1 MEVIKMK
8 KTNKKVILAIILI
21 SYFMILLDNSIIF
34 TGTVK
39 IAAELNL
46 SQTTLSWV
54 TNAYSLTFGG
64 LLLLGGSIGD
74 IIGRK
79 RVFMIGLTV
88 FAVGSLLVGLANSAV
103 MIILARAFQGIGSAI
118 LAPTTLALLMD
129 SFSGEA
135 RTRAIAA
142 YGATA
147 GIGAS
152 IGLVIGGIFASL
164 LSWRD
169 GFFINV
175 PIAIIMIG
183 LTVLFIPTTQATQAK
198 RLDLIGALTSIIGM
212 TALVYSLVGQ
222 QGRLLALLVA
232 VVAIAT
238 FIWQEARTKQP
249 MMPLRLFADRERLGG
264 YIARFFYLGAM
275 LSMWFLTP
283 QIMQTHLGFTPLQA
297 GIGFFPLTVVNF
309 IVALQVSKLT
319 TRFGNTKLL
328 TVGIAKTAIGMCALG
343 FFSEQVGYALGIAVP
358 MILMGI
364 GQGLTLSPLTVA
376 GVANTLPADAG
387 AASGVVNMVHQ
398 IGGSIGMSFIVA
410 VSATFKNGLTSYHVA
425 MGLATVLLI
434 GALLAVIG
442 LILPTLKKESE

>member
-135 RTRAIAA
+135 RTHAIAA

-232 VVAIAT
+232 VVAIAA

-264 YIARFFYLGAM
+264 YIARFSYLGAM

-328 TVGIAKTAIGMCALG
+328 IVGIATTAIGMGALG

-434 GALLAVIG
+434 GAMLAVIS
-442 LILPTLKKESE
+442 LILPTLKKES

>member
-1 MEVIKMK
+1 MK

-79 RVFMIGLTV
+79 RIFMIGLTV

-103 MIILARAFQGIGSAI
+103 IIILARAFQGIGSAI

-222 QGRLLALLVA
+222 QSRLLALLVA
-232 VVAIAT
+232 VVAIAA

-328 TVGIAKTAIGMCALG
+328 IAGIATTAIGMAALG

-442 LILPTLKKESE
+442 LVLPTLKKES

>member
-1 MEVIKMK
+1 MK

-212 TALVYSLVGQ
+212 TALVYRLVGQ

-232 VVAIAT
+232 VVAIAA

-249 MMPLRLFADRERLGG
+249 MMPLRLFADCERLGG

-319 TRFGNTKLL
+319 KRFGNTKLL
-328 TVGIAKTAIGMCALG
+328 TVGIATTAIGMCALG

>member
-79 RVFMIGLTV
+79 RIFMIGLTV

-103 MIILARAFQGIGSAI
+103 IIILARAFQGIGSAI

-232 VVAIAT
+232 VVAIAA

-328 TVGIAKTAIGMCALG
+328 IVGIATTAIGMCALG
-343 FFSEQVGYALGIAVP
+343 FFAEQVGYALGIAVP

-442 LILPTLKKESE
+442 LILPTLKKES

>member
-1 MEVIKMK
+1 M
-8 KTNKKVILAIILI
+8 
-21 SYFMILLDNSIIF
+21 
-34 TGTVK
+34 
-39 IAAELNL
+39 
-46 SQTTLSWV
+46 
-54 TNAYSLTFGG
+54 
-64 LLLLGGSIGD
+64 LLLGGSIGD

-249 MMPLRLFADRERLGG
+249 MMPLCLFADCERLGG

-328 TVGIAKTAIGMCALG
+328 IVGIATTAIGMGALG

>member
-103 MIILARAFQGIGSAI
+103 IIILARAFQGIGSAI

-232 VVAIAT
+232 VVAIAA

-249 MMPLRLFADRERLGG
+249 MMPLRLFADCERLGG

-283 QIMQTHLGFTPLQA
+283 QIMQP
-297 GIGFFPLTVVNF
+297 I
-309 IVALQVSKLT
+309 
-319 TRFGNTKLL
+319 
-328 TVGIAKTAIGMCALG
+328 
-343 FFSEQVGYALGIAVP
+343 
-358 MILMGI
+358 
-364 GQGLTLSPLTVA
+364 
-376 GVANTLPADAG
+376 
-387 AASGVVNMVHQ
+387 
-398 IGGSIGMSFIVA
+398 
-410 VSATFKNGLTSYHVA
+410 
-425 MGLATVLLI
+425 
-434 GALLAVIG
+434 
-442 LILPTLKKESE
+442 

>member
-1 MEVIKMK
+1 MK

-232 VVAIAT
+232 VVAIAA

-249 MMPLRLFADRERLGG
+249 MMPLRLFADCERLGG
-264 YIARFFYLGAM
+264 YIARFFYLDAM

-328 TVGIAKTAIGMCALG
+328 TVGIATTAIGMCALG

-442 LILPTLKKESE
+442 LILPTLKKES

>member
-249 MMPLRLFADRERLGG
+249 MMPLCLFADCERLGG

-328 TVGIAKTAIGMCALG
+328 IVGIATTAIGMCALG

-398 IGGSIGMSFIVA
+398 IGGSIGISFIVA

>member
-103 MIILARAFQGIGSAI
+103 MIILARAFQGIGPAI

-232 VVAIAT
+232 VVAIAA

-328 TVGIAKTAIGMCALG
+328 IVGIATTAIGMGALG

>member
-212 TALVYSLVGQ
+212 TALVYRLVGQ

-232 VVAIAT
+232 VVAIAA

-249 MMPLRLFADRERLGG
+249 MMPLRLFADCERLGG

-319 TRFGNTKLL
+319 KRFGNTKLL
-328 TVGIAKTAIGMCALG
+328 TVGIATTAIGMCALG

>member
-249 MMPLRLFADRERLGG
+249 MMPLRLFADCERLGG

-364 GQGLTLSPLTVA
+364 GHGLTLSPLTVA

>member
-232 VVAIAT
+232 VVYLARSTNETTNDAI
-238 FIWQEARTKQP
+238 
-249 MMPLRLFADRERLGG
+249 
-264 YIARFFYLGAM
+264 
-275 LSMWFLTP
+275 
-283 QIMQTHLGFTPLQA
+283 
-297 GIGFFPLTVVNF
+297 
-309 IVALQVSKLT
+309 
-319 TRFGNTKLL
+319 
-328 TVGIAKTAIGMCALG
+328 
-343 FFSEQVGYALGIAVP
+343 
-358 MILMGI
+358 
-364 GQGLTLSPLTVA
+364 
-376 GVANTLPADAG
+376 
-387 AASGVVNMVHQ
+387 
-398 IGGSIGMSFIVA
+398 
-410 VSATFKNGLTSYHVA
+410 
-425 MGLATVLLI
+425 VL
-434 GALLAVIG
+434 VC
-442 LILPTLKKESE
+442 

>member
-1 MEVIKMK
+1 MK

-135 RTRAIAA
+135 RTRAIAV

-212 TALVYSLVGQ
+212 TALVYRLVGQ

-232 VVAIAT
+232 VVAIAA

-249 MMPLRLFADRERLGG
+249 MMPLRLFADCERLGG

-328 TVGIAKTAIGMCALG
+328 TVGIATTAIGMCALG

-387 AASGVVNMVHQ
+387 ATSGVVNMVHQ

>member
-129 SFSGEA
+129 SFSGEV

-232 VVAIAT
+232 VVAIAA

-249 MMPLRLFADRERLGG
+249 MMPLRLFADCERLGG
-264 YIARFFYLGAM
+264 YIARFFYLDAM

-297 GIGFFPLTVVNF
+297 GIGFLPLTVVNF

-328 TVGIAKTAIGMCALG
+328 TVGIATTAIGMCALG

>member
-1 MEVIKMK
+1 MRPKDPGKTARMRRELREELKGK
-8 KTNKKVILAIILI
+8 KTVVTIYIILRVLVILTMVAQFLNGNFENVFLCILTLVLFTLPTVIERRVRIDLPDTLEIIIL
-21 SYFMILLDNSIIF
+21 
-34 TGTVK
+34 
-39 IAAELNL
+39 
-46 SQTTLSWV
+46 
-54 TNAYSLTFGG
+54 
-64 LLLLGGSIGD
+64 
-74 IIGRK
+74 
-79 RVFMIGLTV
+79 VF
-88 FAVGSLLVGLANSAV
+88 
-103 MIILARAFQGIGSAI
+103 
-118 LAPTTLALLMD
+118 
-129 SFSGEA
+129 
-135 RTRAIAA
+135 
-142 YGATA
+142 
-147 GIGAS
+147 
-152 IGLVIGGIFASL
+152 IFASEIL
-164 LSWRD
+164 GEL
-169 GFFINV
+169 GCFFINV

-212 TALVYSLVGQ
+212 TALVYRLVGQ

-232 VVAIAT
+232 VVAIAA

-328 TVGIAKTAIGMCALG
+328 TVGIATTAIGMCALG

-442 LILPTLKKESE
+442 LILPTLKKES

>member
-142 YGATA
+142 YGDTA

-232 VVAIAT
+232 VVAIAA

-264 YIARFFYLGAM
+264 YIARFFYLDAM

-328 TVGIAKTAIGMCALG
+328 TVGIATTAIGMCALG

>member
-249 MMPLRLFADRERLGG
+249 MMPLRLFADCERLGG

-319 TRFGNTKLL
+319 KRFGNTKLL
-328 TVGIAKTAIGMCALG
+328 TVGIATTAIGMCALG

>member
-232 VVAIAT
+232 VVAIAA

-328 TVGIAKTAIGMCALG
+328 TVGIAKTAIGMCVLG

>member
-1 MEVIKMK
+1 MK

-232 VVAIAT
+232 VVAIAA

-328 TVGIAKTAIGMCALG
+328 IVGIATTAIGMGALG

-387 AASGVVNMVHQ
+387 AASGVVNMVLGVQ
-398 IGGSIGMSFIVA
+398 SGCRLSWLLQRLL
-410 VSATFKNGLTSYHVA
+410 K
-425 MGLATVLLI
+425 TV
-434 GALLAVIG
+434 
-442 LILPTLKKESE
+442 

>member
-1 MEVIKMK
+1 MK

-135 RTRAIAA
+135 RTRAIAV
-142 YGATA
+142 YGATV

-212 TALVYSLVGQ
+212 TALVYRLVGQ

-232 VVAIAT
+232 VVAIAA

-249 MMPLRLFADRERLGG
+249 MMPLRLFADCERLGG

-328 TVGIAKTAIGMCALG
+328 TVGIATTAIGMCALG

-387 AASGVVNMVHQ
+387 ATSGVVNMVHQ

>member
-249 MMPLRLFADRERLGG
+249 MMPLCLFADCERLGG

-328 TVGIAKTAIGMCALG
+328 IVGIATTAIGMGALG
-343 FFSEQVGYALGIAVP
+343 FFSEQVGYALGIAVS

>member
-1 MEVIKMK
+1 MEVVKMK

-88 FAVGSLLVGLANSAV
+88 FTIGSLLVGLANSAV

-152 IGLVIGGIFASL
+152 IGLVIGGVFASL

-232 VVAIAT
+232 VVAIAA

-319 TRFGNTKLL
+319 THFGNTKLL
-328 TVGIAKTAIGMCALG
+328 IVGIATTAIGMGTLG

-410 VSATFKNGLTSYHVA
+410 VSVTFKNGLTSYHVA

-442 LILPTLKKESE
+442 LILPTLKKES

>member
-135 RTRAIAA
+135 RTRAIAV

-212 TALVYSLVGQ
+212 TALVYRLVGQ
-222 QGRLLALLVA
+222 RGRLLALLVA
-232 VVAIAT
+232 VVAIAA

-249 MMPLRLFADRERLGG
+249 MMPLRLFADCERLGG

-297 GIGFFPLTVVNF
+297 GIVFFPLTVVNF

-328 TVGIAKTAIGMCALG
+328 TVGIATTAIGMCALG

>member
-135 RTRAIAA
+135 RTRAIAV

-183 LTVLFIPTTQATQAK
+183 LTVLFIPTTQAK

-212 TALVYSLVGQ
+212 TALVYRLVGQ

-232 VVAIAT
+232 VVAIAA

-249 MMPLRLFADRERLGG
+249 MMPLRLFADCERLGG

-328 TVGIAKTAIGMCALG
+328 TVGIATTAIGMCALG

>member
-249 MMPLRLFADRERLGG
+249 MMPLCLFADCERLGG

>member
-34 TGTVK
+34 TGTFK

-232 VVAIAT
+232 VVAIAA

-328 TVGIAKTAIGMCALG
+328 IVGIATTAIGMGALG

-387 AASGVVNMVHQ
+387 AASGVVNMVLGVQ
-398 IGGSIGMSFIVA
+398 SGCRLSWLLQRLL
-410 VSATFKNGLTSYHVA
+410 K
-425 MGLATVLLI
+425 TV
-434 GALLAVIG
+434 
-442 LILPTLKKESE
+442 

>member
-135 RTRAIAA
+135 RTRAIAV

-212 TALVYSLVGQ
+212 TALVYRLVGQ

-232 VVAIAT
+232 VVAIAA

-249 MMPLRLFADRERLGG
+249 MMPLRLFADCERLGG

-328 TVGIAKTAIGMCALG
+328 TVGIATTAIGMCALG

-358 MILMGI
+358 MILRGI